1 MGICDQWPDR
11 AGSDG
16 EPANEMKVA
25 GLALAAAVIGTGA
38 IAGYLAAD
46 REYFA
51 GMRLFDSRS
60 ESRNYP
66 APNSE
71 NKRDRIPADASGL
84 RTRTSDPVVLPKA
97 DALRQSFAA
106 VDPAAAGHLALADPS
121 PPLPK
126 PRPKTMLLRHQ
137 QASYTLLS
145 DLQIDAIKTRL
156 NLSAEQERLW
166 PPLEAALRGL
176 SSRLHGMKQSG
187 EQPTHLPP
195 DSEEI
200 AQLKAAAT
208 PFFARLSAEQKRQ
221 LRMLAH
227 LIGLGRVVAQL

>member
-1 MGICDQWPDR
+1 
-11 AGSDG
+11 
-16 EPANEMKVA
+16 MKAA

-38 IAGYLAAD
+38 IAGYLVAD
-46 REYFA
+46 REHLHFA
-51 GMRLFDSRS
+51 GTRLFASATA
-60 ESRNYP
+60 SRNFP

-71 NKRDRIPADASGL
+71 NKADRIRADASGL
-84 RTRTSDPVVLPKA
+84 RAELSEPVVLPKA

-106 VDPAAAGHLALADPS
+106 IDPAATGNQALADPS

-126 PRPKTMLLRHQ
+126 PRPKAMLLRQ

-145 DLQIDAIKTRL
+145 DLQIDAIKERL
-156 NLSAEQERLW
+156 KLSAEQERYW

-176 SSRLHGMKQSG
+176 STRLHGMKQSG
-187 EQPTHLPP
+187 ESPTRLAA
-195 DSEEI
+195 DAEEI

-208 PFFARLSAEQKRQ
+208 PFFSRLSAEQKRQ

-227 LIGLGRVVAQL
+227 LVGLGRVIAQL

>member
-1 MGICDQWPDR
+1 
-11 AGSDG
+11 
-16 EPANEMKVA
+16 MKVA
-25 GLALAAAVIGTGA
+25 GLTLALAAVIGTGT

-51 GMRLFDSRS
+51 GMRLFDSPAK
-60 ESRNYP
+60 SRNYP
-66 APNSE
+66 EPTSE
-71 NKRDRIPADASGL
+71 NKRDRIRADASDL
-84 RTRTSDPVVLPKA
+84 RTLTSEPVILPKA

-106 VDPAAAGHLALADPS
+106 VDPVAAGHLALAEPS

-126 PRPKTMLLRHQ
+126 PRPKAMLLRQQ

-145 DLQIDAIKTRL
+145 DLQIDAIKARL
-156 NLSAEQERLW
+156 HLSAEQERHW

-187 EQPTHLPP
+187 ESPTRLAA

-200 AQLKAAAT
+200 AQLKAAVT
-208 PFFARLSAEQKRQ
+208 PFFAQLSAEQKRQ

-227 LIGLGRVVAQL
+227 LIGLVRVVAQL

>member
-1 MGICDQWPDR
+1 MKA
-11 AGSDG
+11 AG
-16 EPANEMKVA
+16 V
-25 GLALAAAVIGTGA
+25 ALAAAVIGTGA

-46 REYFA
+46 AEHFSFV
-51 GMRLFDSRS
+51 GTRLFESPFA
-60 ESRNYP
+60 SRNFP

-71 NKRDRIPADASGL
+71 NKADRIRADASGL
-84 RTRTSDPVVLPKA
+84 RAELSEPVVLPKA

-106 VDPAAAGHLALADPS
+106 VDPLATGQQALADPA

-126 PRPKTMLLRHQ
+126 ARPKAMLLRRQ

-145 DLQIDAIKTRL
+145 DLQIEAIKERL
-156 NLSAEQERLW
+156 KLSAEQERYW

-176 SSRLHGMKQSG
+176 STRLHDMKQSG
-187 EQPTHLPP
+187 QSPTRLAS
-195 DSEEI
+195 DAEEI

-208 PFFARLSAEQKRQ
+208 PFFSRLSAEQKRQ